1 MNKIGGLALSAK
13 VAVAVITCIWI
24 NNLAFNIP
32 MFIWADVYSGW
43 GGGLGC
49 TGTGS
54 GSYVLASRIINFY
67 LPLVIMWACYIG
79 IIYKLYRSMNK
90 AIILFTTCALILL

>member
-1 MNKIGGLALSAK
+1 MNKIGGSALSAK

-32 MFIWADVYSGW
+32 MFIWANINIGFDGGPSCSGM
-43 GGGLGC
+43 
-49 TGTGS
+49 GS

-67 LPLVIMWACYIG
+67 LPLVIMWASYIG
-79 IIYKLYRSMNK
+79 IIYKFYRSMNK
-90 AIILFTTCALILL
+90 AIILFMH